1 MTNSELANAE
11 QESQNHTYSGHVIPW
26 FVRLMWMVFWT
37 FAIGYVVKFLL
48 PALQSELLT
57 PP

>member
-1 MTNSELANAE
+1 MTTSEQANAE
-11 QESQNHTYSGHVIPW
+11 MESQNHTYSGHVIPW
-26 FVRLMWMVFWT
+26 YLRLIWLGFWA
-37 FAIGYVVKFLL
+37 FAIVYVVKYLL